1 MFTHGNRNGETIGEM
16 LGENFYYGALD
27 SARVCD
33 LLTNNGFEILT
44 FTENYSE
51 PTTGTRDLLVTAR
64 KTK

>member
-16 LGENFYYGALD
+16 LGETFYYGALD
-27 SARVCD
+27 AARVRE
-33 LLTNNGFEILT
+33 LLAENGFEILT

-51 PTTGTRDLLVTAR
+51 PSTGTRDLLVTAR